1 MQGFGVEPKPR
12 PNGQSV
18 SALVMGIGVV
28 RTASRT
34 GRRSRTLPSFPSGR
48 NEVHLKGLRRGVR
61 PGRVHRRH
69 VERYDFIWLLMS
81 ATEGNEE
88 VKDGF
93 LAVLVVLSEGKLNPA
108 ASPPR
113 PLFLCPPS
121 VSHFKLQESHQ
132 LQLLLFACVL
142 DHRPG
147 RCPANSGG
155 YLVLS
160 FHFLKGPFEYSSTLK
175 QCAICP
181 SFSSRNAM
189 LRSMIG
195 LFLQASI
202 ITWGLRGTWR
212 AIGSV
217 RF

>member
-1 MQGFGVEPKPR
+1 M
-12 PNGQSV
+12 
-18 SALVMGIGVV
+18 
-28 RTASRT
+28 
-34 GRRSRTLPSFPSGR
+34 
-48 NEVHLKGLRRGVR
+48 
-61 PGRVHRRH
+61 
-69 VERYDFIWLLMS
+69 ERYDFIWLLMS
-81 ATEGNEE
+81 ATEGNVE

-93 LAVLVVLSEGKLNPA
+93 LAVLVVLSEGRLDPA

-142 DHRPG
+142 DHCPG

-175 QCAICP
+175 QCATCP
-181 SFSSRNAM
+181 SFPSRNSACSFK
-189 LRSMIG
+189 LPS
-195 LFLQASI
+195 
-202 ITWGLRGTWR
+202 LRGVCGACGGQLVACDLESNRLSSSTGR
-212 AIGSV
+212 SCRSDPREEHTSGH
-217 RF
+217 

>member
-1 MQGFGVEPKPR
+1 M
-12 PNGQSV
+12 
-18 SALVMGIGVV
+18 
-28 RTASRT
+28 
-34 GRRSRTLPSFPSGR
+34 
-48 NEVHLKGLRRGVR
+48 
-61 PGRVHRRH
+61 
-69 VERYDFIWLLMS
+69 ERYDFIWLLMS

-93 LAVLVVLSEGKLNPA
+93 LAVLVVLSEGKLDPA

-113 PLFLCPPS
+113 PLLLCPPS

-142 DHRPG
+142 DHCPG

-175 QCAICP
+175 QCATCP
-181 SFSSRNAM
+181 SFPSRNSAWSFK
-189 LRSMIG
+189 LPS
-195 LFLQASI
+195 
-202 ITWGLRGTWR
+202 LRGVCGACGGQLVACDLPATALPRRCVKRTTTFCGDVHGALKWLSE
-212 AIGSV
+212 ATG
-217 RF
+217 